1 MTSPI
6 AGMTLDQRI
15 GQLVMAGFHGVEPS
29 DDIIRLIER
38 EQVGGVILFSRNLR
52 DARQTR
58 ALTARLQQI
67 ARAAGHPYPLLIATD
82 QENGLVRR
90 LGADATVFPGNMAL
104 GAVGDEEMTFAVAQ
118 ATARELRALGINMN
132 FAPVVDVN
140 NNPANPVI
148 GVRSF
153 GEDPAAVAAHA
164 AAAVRGYL
172 AGGVIP
178 TLKHFPGHGDTAAD
192 SHLGLP
198 VVPFDLE
205 RLERVEL
212 APFRA
217 GLAAGAEC
225 VMTAHVA
232 LPRLTGGEPIP
243 AILAPAVVRG
253 LLRERLGFAG
263 VAITDS
269 LEMRAIADTTGIG
282 PGAALAIQAG
292 NDLVLISHVFDEQM
306 EAITAIRRA
315 AADGTLAPDTIGEAA
330 ARVLDLKRRRLAW
343 DTLPDEAAPAMV
355 GSPEH
360 RALAARAY
368 ARSTTLVRDED
379 GRIPLRLAPS
389 ARLLLVFP
397 AREIVSQAVDVA
409 FDRAAFAAAIA
420 ARHANAAVLTAAL
433 PLTDAA
439 REELRAALAEADL
452 ALLVTINARLD
463 PAQAELVQLVH
474 EHAPRAVTI
483 AACDPYDLLILPGAR
498 TALATYD
505 YSAPALAAAAAVLFG
520 AVTPSGRLPVTLRP
534 LSPSA

>member
-1 MTSPI
+1 MTSSSV

-15 GQLVMAGFHGVEPS
+15 GQLVMAGFNGVEPS
-29 DDIIRLIER
+29 DDIIHLIER
-38 EQVGGVILFSRNLR
+38 EHVGGVILFSRNLR

-58 ALTARLQQI
+58 ALTTRLQEI
-67 ARAAGHPYPLLIATD
+67 ARAAGQPYPLLIATD

-90 LGADATVFPGNMAL
+90 LGADATVFPGGMAL
-104 GAVGDEEMTFAVAQ
+104 GATGDEEMTFAVAR

-132 FAPVVDVN
+132 FAPVADVN

-153 GEDPAAVAAHA
+153 GENPAAVATHT
-164 AAAVRGYL
+164 AAAVRGHL

-243 AILAPAVVRG
+243 AILAPEVVRG

-263 VAITDS
+263 VAVTDS

-282 PGAALAIQAG
+282 PGAARAIQAG
-292 NDLVLISHVFDEQM
+292 NDLVLISHVFEEQM
-306 EAITAIRRA
+306 EAITAIRRFA
-315 AADGTLAPDTIGEAA
+315 SDGTLASDTVTAA
-330 ARVLDLKRRRLAW
+330 AGHVLDLKRRHLAW
-343 DTLPDEAAPAMV
+343 DTLPDEDALADV

-360 RALAARAY
+360 RALAAHAY

-379 GRIPLRLAPS
+379 GLIPLRLAPS
-389 ARLLLVFP
+389 ARLLLVLP

-409 FDRAAFAAAIA
+409 FDGAAFAAAIV
-420 ARHANAAVLTAAL
+420 ARHANTAARTVAL

-439 REELRAALAEADL
+439 RDELRAALAGIDL

-463 PAQAELVQLVH
+463 PAQAELARLVL
-474 EHAPRAVTI
+474 EQAPRAITI
-483 AACDPYDLLILPGAR
+483 AACDPYDLLVLPGAR

-505 YSAPALAAAAAVLFG
+505 YSAPALAAAAAVLVG
-520 AVTPSGRLPVTLRP
+520 EAAPSGRLPVTLT
-534 LSPSA
+534 LPSS

>member
-15 GQLVMAGFHGVEPS
+15 GQLVMAGFHGTEPS
-29 DDIIRLIER
+29 DEIIRLIER
-38 EQVGGVILFSRNLR
+38 EHVGGVILFSRNLR

-58 ALTARLQQI
+58 ALTTRLQAI

-90 LGADATVFPGNMAL
+90 LGADATVFPGGMAL
-104 GAVGDEEMTFAVAQ
+104 GAVGDEDVTFAVAR
-118 ATARELRALGINMN
+118 ATARELRALGITMN
-132 FAPVVDVN
+132 FAPVADVN

-153 GEDPAAVAAHA
+153 GENPAAVAAHT
-164 AAAVRGYL
+164 AAAVRGHL

-178 TLKHFPGHGDTAAD
+178 TLKHFPGHGDTAMD

-198 VVPFDLE
+198 IVPFDLE

-243 AILAPAVVRG
+243 AILAPEVVRG

-263 VAITDS
+263 VAVTDS

-282 PGAALAIQAG
+282 PGAARAILAG

-315 AADGTLAPDTIGEAA
+315 ASDGTLAPDIITAA
-330 ARVLDLKRRRLAW
+330 VERVLDLKRRHLAW
-343 DTLPDEAAPAMV
+343 DELPDEAAIAEV

-368 ARSTTLVRDED
+368 ACSTTLVRDAD
-379 GRIPLRLAPS
+379 SRIPLRLAPD
-389 ARLLLVFP
+389 ARLLLVLP
-397 AREIVSQAVDVA
+397 AREIVSQAMDVA
-409 FDRAAFAAAIA
+409 FDGVAFAATIA
-420 ARHANAAVLTAAL
+420 AHHATTSALTVAL
-433 PLTDAA
+433 PMTDAA
-439 REELRAALAEADL
+439 REEVCAAVAGADL
-452 ALLVTINARLD
+452 ALLVTINARLE
-463 PAQAELVQLVH
+463 PAQAELARLVH
-474 EHAPRAVTI
+474 DHAPRAVTI
-483 AACDPYDLLILPGAR
+483 AACDPYDLLALPGAR

-520 AVTPSGRLPVTLRP
+520 AAVPVGRLPITLT
-534 LSPSA
+534 LPSS